1 MTDRSRAA
9 AQTLVLT
16 VALAVFWIAC
26 VPTVR
31 THELLVGAGA
41 VLLSVASSL
50 FVVRT
55 LPLRFRPSMAEI
67 AQIWRVPSTVVLDLF
82 QITLV
87 LARDFAGQTAP
98 SLFRSAPWRPIRN
111 NGEDTAKRALAITY
125 TTVSPNCIVVGIDCK
140 RGQILLHQLK
150 ADPVPT
156 LTQNLGAGAG
166 Q

>member
-1 MTDRSRAA
+1 MTDHSRAV

-26 VPTVR
+26 VATVR
-31 THELLVGAGA
+31 AHELLVGAGA

-55 LPLRFRPSMAEI
+55 LPLRFRPSVREI
-67 AQIWRVPSTVVLDLF
+67 AQIWHIPSTVVIDLF
-82 QITLV
+82 QITLI
-87 LARDFAGQTAP
+87 LARDFAAQTAP
-98 SLFRSAPWRPIRN
+98 SLFRSAPWGPVRN

-140 RGQILLHQLK
+140 RGQILFHQLK
-150 ADPVPT
+150 ATSVPT
-156 LTQNLGAGAG
+156 LTRNLGAGAG
-166 Q
+166 R